1 MQLLI
6 QQPGCNIY
14 NIHQKSIDNCWLSIF
29 LYTHRHRCSP
39 HLFRLSSVVLP
50 PHPRGHRPRQHA
62 VAQELHAVL
71 ENRMELLATVPDGVY
86 FFFWKDGKSF
96 AADFIRRYKE
106 KKEQI
111 QLPIYTQRPLLIKI
125 ETSKTAKKTTARK
138 KTGKKTETRDTP
150 KTRTLAQ
157 PEKRSTAS
165 SPYYELEP
173 SPKKTD
179 LYHLCTNLRLVLGSN
194 FFVGKFAYSSLSRYS
209 TKNRLWSRRSAVFD
223 FCQLFSYIFASN
235 YEAI

>member
-1 MQLLI
+1 MKGLFFSLL
-6 QQPGCNIY
+6 
-14 NIHQKSIDNCWLSIF
+14 
-29 LYTHRHRCSP
+29 LYDAPDAVCSLGWMILCFGHYHR
-39 HLFRLSSVVLP
+39 RLP
-50 PHPRGHRPRQHA
+50 AAG
-62 VAQELHAVL
+62 
-71 ENRMELLATVPDGVY
+71 
-86 FFFWKDGKSF
+86 FFFRKGGKSF
-96 AADFIRRYKE
+96 AIDFIRRYKE

-125 ETSKTAKKTTARK
+125 ETSKTTKKTTARK

-179 LYHLCTNLRLVLGSN
+179 LYHLCTNLQLVLGSN
-194 FFVGKFAYSSLSRYS
+194 FFVGKFAYSSLFRYS
-209 TKNRLWSRRSAVFD
+209 TKNIL
-223 FCQLFSYIFASN
+223 
-235 YEAI
+235 